1 MGFNGLGPPPTLAV
15 VQVSPCP
22 GVTTAGLVSSS
33 LQLSLAIG
41 LAKPGPPMCPHP
53 SPASACLHSPSWPS
67 QGCVW
72 PCFPSPGL
80 TLIPTHGLMSWPGLG
95 LVRFQH
101 RCLMPWGG
109 GCLVQCPSSEQGQLW
124 QVSQDHIQTRFEYL
138 LVWRLHNRFGQ
149 LFQCLKTLTVKQFFL
164 SFQWN
169 FGVLVCTN
177 CLLLC
182 QWAPVRSIWLGLF

>member
-1 MGFNGLGPPPTLAV
+1 MAWGLLLPWLWCRSVPGPE
-15 VQVSPCP
+15 SPQQGWFP
-22 GVTTAGLVSSS
+22 APYSS
-33 LQLSLAIG
+33 LWPWAMG

-53 SPASACLHSPSWPS
+53 SPASACLQSPAWPS

-101 RCLMPWGG
+101 RYLMPWGG
-109 GCLVQCPSSEQGQLW
+109 GCLVQCPSSERGQLW
-124 QVSQDHIQTRFEYL
+124 QGAQHQIQTRFEYL

-149 LFQCLKTLTVKQFFL
+149 LF
-164 SFQWN
+164 
-169 FGVLVCTN
+169 
-177 CLLLC
+177 
-182 QWAPVRSIWLGLF
+182 